1 MIALKNYQKLA
12 ISILIPIL
20 ISAIIACF
28 MFNSLEEFYPG
39 MNDPAFQIQKM
50 IIVFL
55 PILFFFLMG
64 MSFYYAWKKDFGKDR
79 IKAITIYFLQLFLNV
94 MWSVFLF
101 VFKAPAVALADSILL
116 WLVVVANVMI
126 FYKISGKAGYLLVP
140 YLSWVSF
147 TTVLDLSFFTSNLG
161 FG

>member
-1 MIALKNYQKLA
+1 
-12 ISILIPIL
+12 
-20 ISAIIACF
+20 
-28 MFNSLEEFYPG
+28 
-39 MNDPAFQIQKM
+39 
-50 IIVFL
+50 
-55 PILFFFLMG
+55 
-64 MSFYYAWKKDFGKDR
+64 
-79 IKAITIYFLQLFLNV
+79 